1 MRPFVRF
8 SLPAL
13 AALALAGTAAPAHAL
28 GQVDCEMRFSL
39 SGWSAFYKTAS
50 GTGTI
55 TCNNGQRMNVSI
67 RAKGGGITFGKS
79 SVENGRG
86 EFSGVR
92 GIDELLGTYVA
103 AEAHAGA
110 AESGDAQVMTKGEVN
125 LALAGTGKGW
135 NLGIAFGK
143 FVISRR

>member
-1 MRPFVRF
+1 MMRSIPHMA
-8 SLPAL
+8 LPAL
-13 AALALAGTAAPAHAL
+13 IALALAAPRAHAAEI
-28 GQVDCEMRFSL
+28 DCEMRFST
-39 SGWSAFYKTAS
+39 SGWSIFYKTAT

-55 TCNNGQRMNVSI
+55 TCNNGQRMAVKI
-67 RAKGGGITFGKS
+67 RAKGGGLTVGKS
-79 SVENGRG
+79 TIENGRG

>member
-1 MRPFVRF
+1 MLKLASAL
-8 SLPAL
+8 SLV
-13 AALALAGTAAPAHAL
+13 LAGAAFAPTAQAADAL
-28 GQVDCEMRFSL
+28 TCKLTFST
-39 SGWSAFYKTAS
+39 SGWSLFYKTAT

-55 TCNNGQRMNVSI
+55 TCNNGQKMAVKI
-67 RAKGGGITFGKS
+67 RAKGGGLTVGKS
-79 SVENGRG
+79 TIQNGRG

-92 GIDELLGTYVA
+92 SINEVLGTYVA
-103 AEAHAGA
+103 AEAHLGA
-110 AESGDAQVMTKGEVN
+110 ADSGDAQVMTNGEVN